1 MKKILVGVSCIVVLL
16 AFASCAEGVLIDK
29 PLSVTGTPE
38 DVQFRIGDR
47 YGIIFNDMDIAIEDD
62 VVVDGILSSNH
73 VEYGIDGFAG
83 QDDVKGYFLPLEIQN
98 EDVDD
103 SYVIEAR
110 LMGEEVLADILYSGG
125 KYYAVIRLHEDG
137 ERFDFDHGRLGIVIE
152 NRFKRFVTSLE
163 LLQRNDSSA
172 SSPGLLLRPG
182 IVVGV

>member
-1 MKKILVGVSCIVVLL
+1 MKKILIVLVGL
-16 AFASCAEGVLIDK
+16 AAIFAFVSCAEGILIDQ
-29 PLSVTGTPE
+29 PFSVKGARE
-38 DVQFRIGDR
+38 GVQFRNGDR
-47 YGIIFNDMDIAIEDD
+47 YGIIFNDTDIVIEDD
-62 VVVDGILSSNH
+62 VVVDGVLSSNH

-163 LLQRNDSSA
+163 LLQRKDSSS
-172 SSPGLLLRPG
+172 SSPGLLLKPG

>member
-1 MKKILVGVSCIVVLL
+1 MKKILIVLVGL
-16 AFASCAEGVLIDK
+16 AAIFAFVSCAEGILIDQ
-29 PLSVTGTPE
+29 PFSVKGARE
-38 DVQFRIGDR
+38 GVQFRIGDR
-47 YGIIFNDMDIAIEDD
+47 YGIIFNDTDIVIEDD
-62 VVVDGILSSNH
+62 VVVDGVLSSNH

-110 LMGEEVLADILYSGG
+110 LMGEEVPADILYSGG

-172 SSPGLLLRPG
+172 SSPGLLLKPG